1 MSPGE
6 YSPPKKMIEFSRKQQ
21 EQKIVHDIKEEV
33 DHLKRDQVDLEVWI
47 LQLLKLMVYAK
58 KKNQRRV
65 LFIFNLIFFS
75 FYWRW
80 FYVNNNTGFPIIVKS
95 QRKNVKTTSM

>member
-1 MSPGE
+1 
-6 YSPPKKMIEFSRKQQ
+6 
-21 EQKIVHDIKEEV
+21 
-33 DHLKRDQVDLEVWI
+33 
-47 LQLLKLMVYAK
+47 MVYTK

-95 QRKNVKTTSM
+95 QRKNMKTTSI